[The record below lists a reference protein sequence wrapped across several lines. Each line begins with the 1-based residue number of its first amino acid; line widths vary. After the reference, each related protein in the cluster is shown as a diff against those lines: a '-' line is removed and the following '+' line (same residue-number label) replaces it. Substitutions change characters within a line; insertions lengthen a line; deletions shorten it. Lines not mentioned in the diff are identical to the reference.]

1 MDHQL
6 LEPEQKQE
14 DPDRA
19 AILMMLSYVET
30 ECRRL
35 GEHEAARHAA
45 VALTLVQVSKSPDCA
60 PQPGAPRCL
69 PLH

>member
-45 VALTLVQVSKSPDCA
+45 VAATLVQVTKSPECSAPASSARCA
-60 PQPGAPRCL
+60 P
-69 PLH
+69 LH